1 MGITANQIVI
11 DKQPST
17 RYLPLYNVEGSGPLL
32 IFISG
37 LDGTGQ
43 LFFKQSPALSR
54 SFRVVTY
61 RSRERGQFTYED
73 LADDVAAIIKDLG
86 EERAAIVAESF
97 GGGVAFTFALR
108 HPRMIDRL
116 VVINSFP
123 RFRNR
128 LQIKLGAWLASALPF
143 STLWPMRKAACMLG
157 LWADGVTKED
167 RRRFFAA
174 IRTVEGEGY
183 VRRLQLIRD
192 LDIEAQLSQIQAPT
206 LFIAAEKDR
215 LIRSA
220 REARRMAERMP
231 RASVRT
237 VKGAGHACLLGN
249 RVHLAEI
256 LAR

>member
-1 MGITANQIVI
+1 MGTVVNQIVV
-11 DKQPST
+11 DEQPSA
-17 RYLPLYNVEGSGPLL
+17 RYLPRYNVEGSGPLL

-61 RSRERGQFTYED
+61 RSREHGQFTYED

-86 EERAAIVAESF
+86 EERATIVAESF
-97 GGGVAFTFALR
+97 GGGVALTFALI

-128 LQIKLGAWLASALPF
+128 LQIKLGAWLASVLPF
-143 STLWPMRKAACMLG
+143 PSLWPMRKAACILG

-174 IRTVEGEGY
+174 IKTVEGEGY
-183 VRRLQLIRD
+183 VRRLHLIKDFDVVDR
-192 LDIEAQLSQIQAPT
+192 LSEIQAPT

-215 LIRSA
+215 LIRSV
-220 REARRMAERMP
+220 REARRMAERVP
-231 RASVRT
+231 RATVIR

-256 LAR
+256 LTG